1 MLATAIIALNSLGT
15 STYML
20 KSRQNIQS
28 KRLLLT
34 SIMLSLTVTSNIW
47 HKASKGTIHGK

>member
-28 KRLLLT
+28 KRPLLT